1 MKKKRVFEQ
10 LIWYVNA
17 AVIVVI
23 TASISGCS
31 TFTDKQTE
39 HCIEQANSTDV
50 HRVNTPDEELNACL
64 ENYQLQRDNE
74 MTTGEAIVEDVIFA
88 ILDIVTD

>member
-1 MKKKRVFEQ
+1 MKQKRVFEW

-17 AVIVVI
+17 VAIVVI

-31 TFTDKQTE
+31 MFTGKQTE

-74 MTTGEAIVEDVIFA
+74 RTTGEAIVEDVIFA

>member
-1 MKKKRVFEQ
+1 MKQKRVFEQ

-23 TASISGCS
+23 TAGISGCS
-31 TFTDKQTE
+31 MFTDKQTE

-64 ENYQLQRDNE
+64 ENYQLQCDNE
-74 MTTGEAIVEDVIFA
+74 KTAGEAIVEDVIFA